1 MSKHPAKPYMN
12 KCIWLENFD
21 LGVLHLDP
29 HVPVKSALLATTKTP
44 EKDGKLGTNEQSE
57 FKVFCFEMRP
67 QLTLLAISS
76 GIYLFLTL

>member
-12 KCIWLENFD
+12 KCIWLENVD

-29 HVPVKSALLATTKTP
+29 HVPVKSALLATTKTQ
-44 EKDGKLGTNEQSE
+44 EKMGKLGTNEQSE
-57 FKVFCFEMRP
+57 LKVCFEMRP